1 MSRPEFRTRKIL
13 FRTEAQKQVAHAIID
28 NLPLDKENPIEGL
41 FREEV
46 KPRKLSQNAL
56 MWAGPLSDIANQ
68 AWYQGQKF
76 SAEIWHELFKR
87 MYLPEDDDPEIHL
100 LAKEGYRKWDY
111 LPTGERVLVG
121 STTDLLVRGMAQYIT
136 QIEAH
141 GADLGVQFRSNPN
154 EEWAA

>member
-1 MSRPEFRTRKIL
+1 MEREEFQTRKIL
-13 FRTEAQKQVAHAIID
+13 FRSEAQKQVAHAIID
-28 NLPLDKENPIEGL
+28 NLPLDEENPIEGL

-46 KPRKLSQNAL
+46 KPRKPSQNSL
-56 MWAGPLSDIANQ
+56 MWAGPLSDIAHQ
-68 AWYQGQKF
+68 AWHQGNKY

-87 MYLPEDDDPEIHL
+87 MYLPEDSDPDIAK

-111 LPTGERVLVG
+111 LPTGERVLIG

-141 GADLGVQFRSNPN
+141 GADLGVQFGVRAS
-154 EEWAA
+154 A

>member
-13 FRTEAQKQVAHAIID
+13 FRTEDQRKAAHAIID
-28 NLPLDKENPIEGL
+28 NLPLDEENPIEGI

-56 MWAGPLSDIANQ
+56 MWVGPLADIANQ

-87 MYLPEDDDPEIHL
+87 MYLPEDDDPEIAK

-111 LPTGERVLVG
+111 LPTGERVLIG

-141 GADLGVQFRSNPN
+141 GADLGVQFGVR
-154 EEWAA
+154 EAA